1 CAAAVTAARAVG
13 YRGAGTVEFLLDPSS
28 GSGDST
34 PFYFLEMNTRLQVEH
49 PVTEQVVGVD
59 LVRAQLL
66 VAAGKALPWTADSLV
81 QRGHAVEARVYA
93 EDPANRFLPQAGR
106 LLLYR
111 EPRFPGLRIDSGVI
125 EGDEVSVHYDPLI
138 AKVVATAES
147 RALAVARLSA
157 ALRDFPILGIV
168 TNIPFLLRIIEQ
180 IGRAHV

>member
-1 CAAAVTAARAVG
+1 
-13 YRGAGTVEFLLDPSS
+13 
-28 GSGDST
+28 
-34 PFYFLEMNTRLQVEH
+34 
-49 PVTEQVVGVD
+49 
-59 LVRAQLL
+59 
-66 VAAGKALPWTADSLV
+66 GKALPWTADSLL

-168 TNIPFLLRIIEQ
+168 TNIPFLLRIIEHPRFLS
-180 IGRAHV
+180 GSVDTAFLDGEGAALAAGPVANEVPDVVRTAVRAHAATGSAGGETGPHDSRASDPWERLQRWRS